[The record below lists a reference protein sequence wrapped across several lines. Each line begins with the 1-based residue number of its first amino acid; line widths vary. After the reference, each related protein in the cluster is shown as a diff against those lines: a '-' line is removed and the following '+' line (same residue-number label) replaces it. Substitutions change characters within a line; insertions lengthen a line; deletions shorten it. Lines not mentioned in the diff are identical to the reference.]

1 MDFNR
6 YCKFCGSKVKEITS
20 EDAELMLIQGR
31 LFKCECIDRPLSYKE
46 VIAGHKRDARIKQLK
61 AMHELMILAND
72 ESIYMS
78 WIYLMPDCP
87 SEEDFES
94 IAIDDEQYNE
104 CFDKFVR
111 LIAKEGNRY

>member
-1 MDFNR
+1 MNFNR
-6 YCKFCGSKVKEITS
+6 YCKHCGSEVKEITS
-20 EDAELMLIQGR
+20 EDAILAYVQGR
-31 LFKCECIDRPLSYKE
+31 LFKCECIDRPLNYKE
-46 VIAGHKRDARIKQLK
+46 VIAGHTRDARINQLK
-61 AMHELMILAND
+61 AMHTLMLEAND

-104 CFDKFVR
+104 CFDKFVQ
-111 LIAKEGNRY
+111 LIAKPGNRY

>member
-1 MDFNR
+1 MNFNT
-6 YCKFCGSKVKEITS
+6 YCKHCGSQVKEIMITGPRIFQCQCQ
-20 EDAELMLIQGR
+20 EE
-31 LFKCECIDRPLSYKE
+31 PLKRNE
-46 VIAGHKRDARIKQLK
+46 VIEGITRDARVNQLK
-61 AMHELMILAND
+61 AMHTLMLNAND

-87 SEEDFES
+87 TEDDFES

-111 LIAKEGNRY
+111 LIAKNGNRY

>member
-6 YCKFCGSKVKEITS
+6 YCKNCGSKTIEIEPIDGNRAYQCNCSKTP
-20 EDAELMLIQGR
+20 LMWN
-31 LFKCECIDRPLSYKE
+31 E
-46 VIAGHKRDARIKQLK
+46 VIPGFTLDARITQLK
-61 AMHELMILAND
+61 AMHTLMLEAND

-87 SEEDFES
+87 NEEDFREIALSDES
-94 IAIDDEQYNE
+94 YNE

-111 LIAKEGNRY
+111 LIAKSGNRY

>member
-6 YCKFCGSKVKEITS
+6 YCKNCGRQVEEI
-20 EDAELMLIQGR
+20 DPVDGNRA
-31 LFKCECIDRPLSYKE
+31 FKCECTNSALSYNE
-46 VIAGHKRDARIKQLK
+46 VIPGFTKDARITQLK
-61 AMHELMILAND
+61 AMHTLMLEAND
-72 ESIYMS
+72 EGIYMS

-111 LIAKEGNRY
+111 LIAKDGNRY

>member
-6 YCKFCGSKVKEITS
+6 YCKNCGRKVEEI
-20 EDAELMLIQGR
+20 DPVDGNRA
-31 LFKCECIDRPLSYKE
+31 FKCECTDGFLNYKE
-46 VIAGHKRDARIKQLK
+46 VIPGFTKDARITQLK
-61 AMHELMILAND
+61 AMHTLMLEAND

-94 IAIDDEQYNE
+94 IALDDEQYNE

-111 LIAKEGNRY
+111 LIAKDGNRY